1 MSSMEVT
8 VFKIMDDNSTQ
19 KDHHMIF
26 VQLAYTQWHC
36 EERL

>member
-19 KDHHMIF
+19 KDHMIF